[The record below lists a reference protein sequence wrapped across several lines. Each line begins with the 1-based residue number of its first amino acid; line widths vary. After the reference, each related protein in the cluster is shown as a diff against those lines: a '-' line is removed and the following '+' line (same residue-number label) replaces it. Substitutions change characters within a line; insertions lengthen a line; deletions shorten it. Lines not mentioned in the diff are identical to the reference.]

1 VEAVLKIVEECWSQP
16 LRVGDLAELVGLSPV
31 RLQHLFKQ
39 ETGTSVRRSL
49 LDRRLSEAKHLL
61 ISSNASVK
69 EICFRVGFGDQANF
83 QASFK
88 KRFGR
93 HHVHFGWHRGVQLA
107 GYLLTAS
114 PRLLGINSPL
124 FY

>member
-1 VEAVLKIVEECWSQP
+1 MEAVLKIVEECWSQP

-88 KRFGR
+88 KRFGLTPR
-93 HHVHFGWHRGVQLA
+93 AFRLAQRRPASGVPSDCA
-107 GYLLTAS
+107 PPADARY
-114 PRLLGINSPL
+114 
-124 FY
+124 